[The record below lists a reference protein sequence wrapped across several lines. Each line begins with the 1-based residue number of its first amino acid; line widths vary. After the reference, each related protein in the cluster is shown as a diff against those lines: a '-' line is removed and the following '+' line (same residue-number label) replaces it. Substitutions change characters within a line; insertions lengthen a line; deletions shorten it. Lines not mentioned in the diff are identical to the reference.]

1 MLRSLLTGH
10 ADLFVGKTLPILP
23 PRSAAYRHTRL
34 AAAFLISGLIHWRAD
49 QAQGVPDSENGA
61 LVFFALH
68 AAVIVLEDHLGS
80 VFIALLPRCVAIS
93 WVTFGFSLSLLG
105 AV

>member
-1 MLRSLLTGH
+1 
-10 ADLFVGKTLPILP
+10 
-23 PRSAAYRHTRL
+23 L